1 MRKEV
6 LAIIGLVLLLLVAA
20 VGTASGAPDTIT
32 VDSTTDDMDAAELC
46 DDVDIDDLPGADNV
60 ISLREAICAANKNA
74 GSDTI
79 AFNIP
84 ITDTG
89 FEVSGITGTWTISLT
104 KSLPILTG
112 GGTIIS
118 GTTQAAFV
126 DDGDPNPD
134 GPEIEISGASMS
146 PGHCLVIES
155 AGNVVHGLVINRCP
169 LIGVLIQKAGSDY
182 NTVSGNLIGID
193 ASGSTDLGNG
203 KFGVAIGDGSQGNVV
218 GGNTPEERNV
228 ISGNSQYGVYIYGD
242 GTDQNTVSGN
252 YIGTDAMG
260 TQDLGNTETGVAIAY
275 GPQNNTVG
283 GDTEGQRN
291 IISGNGGDGVSISES
306 GTISRTINN
315 TVSGNYIGTVVS
327 GTQALGN
334 TGDGVEIGPGAQNNT
349 VGGDTEGERNV
360 ISANRMGVNIVGTDT
375 MTNTVSGNYIGT
387 DAFGSSGLGN
397 AYHGVQ
403 IISGAQNNTV
413 GGQTAGEGNVIA
425 GKSDSYGYGVLI
437 AYDGTDGNTVCG
449 NYIGTDATGTPE
461 LGHTYDGVRI
471 EDGAQNNVIGPDN
484 IIALNDEDG
493 VGVRGSETISN
504 TITRNSIHGN
514 GQLGIENFD
523 GGNTELKPPDIS
535 AASCAVIT
543 GTAPLNSTVEVFTG
557 PDGEGKTYLATCSAD
572 GAGKWSVTG
581 PFTLDAYVTA
591 TATDAAGNTSEF
603 SAATP
608 GACHQVLLPLTV
620 KNY

>member
-1 MRKEV
+1 MRKYL
-6 LAIIGLVLLLLVAA
+6 LAIIGLVLLCLLAA
-20 VGTASGAPDTIT
+20 LGTASGSPSTFT
-32 VDSTTDDMDAAELC
+32 VNTTDDTDDTTC
-46 DDVDIDDLPGADNV
+46 DTSHC
-60 ISLREAICAANKNA
+60 SLREAIDAANSDP
-74 GSDTI
+74 GSTI
-79 AFNIP
+79 EFNIP
-84 ITDTG
+84 VTDTG
-89 FEVSGITGTWTISLT
+89 YEASGITSTWTISLT
-104 KSLPILTG
+104 SSLPILSG

-126 DDGDPNPD
+126 DDDDPNPD

-182 NTVSGNLIGID
+182 NTVSGNYIGID

-228 ISGNSQYGVYIYGD
+228 ISGNNQYGVYIYGD

-291 IISGNGGDGVSISES
+291 IISGNGGDGVSISGS

-334 TGDGVEIGPGAQNNT
+334 TGDGVEIGAGAQNNT

-360 ISANRMGVNIVGTDT
+360 ICANRMGVNIVGTDT

-387 DAFGSSGLGN
+387 DALGSSDLGN
-397 AYHGVQ
+397 AYYGVQ
-403 IISGAQNNTV
+403 IISGAQKNT
-413 GGQTAGEGNVIA
+413 
-425 GKSDSYGYGVLI
+425 
-437 AYDGTDGNTVCG
+437 
-449 NYIGTDATGTPE
+449 
-461 LGHTYDGVRI
+461 
-471 EDGAQNNVIGPDN
+471 IGPDN
-484 IIALNDEDG
+484 VIALNGWDG
-493 VGVRGSETISN
+493 VEVRNSETISN
-504 TITRNSIHGN
+504 TITRNSIYGN
-514 GQLGIENFD
+514 GQLGIDNND
-523 GGNTELKPPDIS
+523 GGNTELSPPDIS

-543 GTAPLNSTVEVFTG
+543 GTALLNATVEIFSG

-603 SAATP
+603 SGEATP
-608 GACHQVLLPLTV
+608 GDCHQVFLPLTL